1 MKRFYKEIDGV
12 MVNKLQ
18 SKIVVKRDG
27 KNIYNPSEATLLADG
42 WKEYIPEEHISE
54 PQPYRKSENEILQ
67 EIIKEQYN
75 QRTDISNEEALD
87 RSIIIYDWES
97 YIDKVIKAGQ
107 VVVFHDKVYRVRQEH
122 TVQKHFEPDMNTAS
136 LYEVVEL
143 IASGEIND
151 PISYNPPMEIFNG
164 KYYTQNDTLYL
175 CNRDSG
181 TALTHDLSQLI
192 GLYVELV

>member
-1 MKRFYKEIDGV
+1 MKLYIKDGHV
-12 MVNKLQ
+12 KLRNR
-18 SKIVVKRDG
+18 IVIIKD
-27 KNIYNPSEATLLADG
+27 NMQIFNPTEEMLLEDG
-42 WKEYIPEEHISE
+42 WVEYVAPEVE
-54 PQPYRKSENEILQ
+54 PQPYKKSKNEILQ
-67 EIIKEQYN
+67 EVMLEQYN

-87 RSIIIYDWES
+87 RSIIIYEWES
-97 YIDKVIKAGQ
+97 YIDKTIKQGQ

-143 IASGEIND
+143 IATGDIND

-181 TALTHDLSQLI
+181 IALTHDLSQLV